1 MRLEKAPIICEDSD
15 EGAGLGGCALS
26 NTVLSR
32 ASDLGQLRV
41 QLPPFYVPTRRFK
54 PSMTPVLIPGLFFF
68 VSYTQGESTQ
78 VSHCISSLDVWT
90 YPIFG
95 NDYTLAC
102 LWNSGAF
109 AADILDTRGLR
120 ARGLQQQTHCQLH
133 LTVHSD
139 GPFCL

>member
-15 EGAGLGGCALS
+15 ERAGLPGCALS
-26 NTVLSR
+26 NTVFSR
-32 ASDLGQLRV
+32 ASDLGQLGV
-41 QLPPFYVPTRRFK
+41 ELSPFYVPTRRFK

-78 VSHCISSLDVWT
+78 VSHYISSFDAST
-90 YPIFG
+90 YPIFD
-95 NDYTLAC
+95 NDYTLAY

-109 AADILDTRGLR
+109 AADILDTKGL
-120 ARGLQQQTHCQLH
+120 RGLQRLTHCQLH
-133 LTVHSD
+133 LTAQSD

>member
-1 MRLEKAPIICEDSD
+1 
-15 EGAGLGGCALS
+15 
-26 NTVLSR
+26 
-32 ASDLGQLRV
+32 
-41 QLPPFYVPTRRFK
+41 
-54 PSMTPVLIPGLFFF
+54 MTPALIPGLFFF

-78 VSHCISSLDVWT
+78 VSHCISSLDAWT

-120 ARGLQQQTHCQLH
+120 ARGLQQQARCQLH

-139 GPFCL
+139 GPFRL